1 MDEPTVGIDPQNRRR
16 VLDTVLRLRQE
27 MGMTV
32 LYTSHLM
39 EEVQE
44 ISDRVAI
51 VDHGE
56 IIAVGT
62 VGELIQKIGE
72 EDRLIFNVGAQLVP
86 ETLLKK
92 ITAEIPGVTTAEYQ
106 RHDIPEGTVTDS
118 LEIGS
123 GEIVVMAKRGRKAL
137 PQIIQMA
144 DEAGINVVSVS
155 VREPDL
161 EAVFLA
167 LTGRALRD

>member
-1 MDEPTVGIDPQNRRR
+1 
-16 VLDTVLRLRQE
+16 
-27 MGMTV
+27 
-32 LYTSHLM
+32 
-39 EEVQE
+39 
-44 ISDRVAI
+44 
-51 VDHGE
+51 
-56 IIAVGT
+56 
-62 VGELIQKIGE
+62 
-72 EDRLIFNVGAQLVP
+72 
-86 ETLLKK
+86 
-92 ITAEIPGVTTAEYQ
+92 
-106 RHDIPEGTVTDS
+106 TVTDS